1 MNERRVAL
9 VTGASRG
16 IGAATALELA
26 KNGFDVIVGYKEN
39 RDLALKTAN
48 EICLIGRR
56 ADIFCADVG
65 DYDAVC
71 KMKDFAAKTFG
82 FVDTIVNN
90 AGISHY
96 KMFVDMTPVDY
107 DMVMNTDLKGVFNV
121 SRLFVPDM
129 VSAMFGRIIN
139 VSSMWGLVGS
149 SLETLYS
156 AAKAGVIG
164 FTKSLAKELGASGIT
179 VNAVAPGVINTDM
192 LKDIDGAVV
201 KSLIDDTPLMRI
213 GQPSDVAKVI
223 VGLAQRQS
231 FITGEVINV
240 SGGFVVT

>member
-1 MNERRVAL
+1 MSVRH
-9 VTGASRG
+9 S
-16 IGAATALELA
+16 
-26 KNGFDVIVGYKEN
+26 
-39 RDLALKTAN
+39 
-48 EICLIGRR
+48 
-56 ADIFCADVG
+56 
-65 DYDAVC
+65 
-71 KMKDFAAKTFG
+71 
-82 FVDTIVNN
+82 
-90 AGISHY
+90 
-96 KMFVDMTPVDY
+96 
-107 DMVMNTDLKGVFNV
+107 
-121 SRLFVPDM
+121 
-129 VSAMFGRIIN
+129 
-139 VSSMWGLVGS
+139 
-149 SLETLYS
+149 LYS

>member
-1 MNERRVAL
+1 
-9 VTGASRG
+9 
-16 IGAATALELA
+16 
-26 KNGFDVIVGYKEN
+26 
-39 RDLALKTAN
+39 
-48 EICLIGRR
+48 
-56 ADIFCADVG
+56 
-65 DYDAVC
+65 
-71 KMKDFAAKTFG
+71 
-82 FVDTIVNN
+82 
-90 AGISHY
+90 
-96 KMFVDMTPVDY
+96 MTPGDY

>member
-1 MNERRVAL
+1 MDERRVAL

-39 RDLALKTAN
+39 RDLALNTAN

-96 KMFVDMTPVDY
+96 KMFVDMTPG
-107 DMVMNTDLKGVFNV
+107 DLKGVFNV